1 MAGRQ
6 RVRGVKASRQKLE
19 RAMAEKGFETQI
31 QLARYMAKI
40 EKRTSP
46 PKDLVNKVFREQP
59 VAFHNISRIAIALD
73 VEAHTL
79 FFSAS
84 DTPMCDLL
92 SQQAPAKHQSS
103 FAAQLISKLR
113 GC

>member
-1 MAGRQ
+1 MADRQ
-6 RVRGVKASRQKLE
+6 RIRGVKASRQKLE
-19 RAMAEKGFETQI
+19 SAMAARGFETQI
-31 QLARYMAKI
+31 ELARHIAEI
-40 EKRTSP
+40 EQRATP

-79 FFSAS
+79 FLTAS

-92 SQQAPAKHQSS
+92 SQQAPIKHQHS
-103 FAAQLISKLR
+103 FAAQLLNRIR